1 MIFTD
6 GECPLCPNEMLRLNR
21 MDLLECPRCHFQMAV
36 ADAAT
41 ATVILERGNG
51 EFRDEPT
58 RMAEVNGLMLAK
70 SKNGG
75 VEPDLQG
82 IFQTSEE
89 IKSYIDGCH
98 TT

>member
-6 GECPLCPNEMLRLNR
+6 GECPLCPDERLRLNR

-36 ADAAT
+36 ADTIT
-41 ATVILERGNG
+41 ATVIPERGNG
-51 EFRDEPT
+51 EFRSEPT

-75 VEPDLQG
+75 VEPDLEG
-82 IFQTSEE
+82 IFPSVAEIEE
-89 IKSYIDGCH
+89 YIGG
-98 TT
+98 